1 MHVTA
6 TANEP
11 APLVAGH
18 SPTRTL
24 SVLLFPW
31 IGMMSVFIAF
41 LQVFIPLQV
50 QAFAPD
56 QKVSTLGLVMGIGS
70 LCASLTNPI
79 AGALSDH
86 SGSRFGRRTPWLLG
100 SAVASLGALVLLG
113 NASSLWMLVAFF
125 CLTQIATNVYQAN
138 LTAVM
143 PDRIPT
149 QRRGVASAVIGVALP
164 LGGAVGSIIASH
176 HTDRI
181 ATGYALVGSIMLAMT
196 ILFIVADREPAA
208 LKPVLAAKT
217 SASGTRW
224 LAYISAF
231 RHRDYG
237 WTFAAR
243 CMFVLGEM
251 LLSSFLL
258 YMLQDF
264 IKLDA
269 GHSPAGVI
277 ARLAPLG
284 MLAMLVAA
292 MLAGYLSDRF
302 KRRKPFVAL
311 AAVLLALNCAVLF
324 FWRDETGV
332 LVFYIVNGL
341 AFGAYMAASQSLSAD
356 VLPDPRHMAR
366 DLGVMSIANAAPQV
380 LAPVLGAFVISHLG
394 GYVGLLAVS
403 ALVLV
408 FAVLSLLGIKNVR

>member
-1 MHVTA
+1 MHATSTA
-6 TANEP
+6 IDS
-11 APLVAGH
+11 APVAVGH
-18 SPTRTL
+18 SATRTL

-31 IGMMSVFIAF
+31 IGMMSVFIAL
-41 LQVFIPLQV
+41 LQVFVPLQV

-56 QKVSTLGLVMGIGS
+56 QKVSTLGLVMGIGA

-79 AGALSDH
+79 AGTLSDH

-125 CLTQIATNVYQAN
+125 CLTQVATNVYQAN

-149 QRRGVASAVIGVALP
+149 ERRGVASAVIGVGLP

-196 ILFIVADREPAA
+196 ILFIVVDREPAA
-208 LKPVLAAKT
+208 DKPSLP
-217 SASGTRW
+217 ASSTTAGTQW
-224 LAYISAF
+224 LTYLSAF
-231 RHRDYG
+231 RHRDYA

-243 CMFVLGEM
+243 CLFVLGEM

-264 IKLDA
+264 IALDP
-269 GHSPAGVI
+269 GHTPAGVI
-277 ARLAPLG
+277 AKLAPLG

-292 MLAGYLSDRF
+292 VLAGYLSDRI

-311 AAVLLALNCAVLF
+311 AAVLLALNCVVLF
-324 FWRDETGV
+324 LWRNEHGV

-380 LAPVLGAFVISHLG
+380 LAPMLGAVVISHLG
-394 GYVGLLAVS
+394 GYVGLLVVS

-408 FAVLSLLGIKNVR
+408 LAMLSLMGIKNVR

>member
-1 MHVTA
+1 MHATSTA
-6 TANEP
+6 IDS
-11 APLVAGH
+11 APVAAGH

-41 LQVFIPLQV
+41 LQVFLPLQV

-56 QKVSTLGLVMGIGS
+56 QKVSTLGLVMGIGA
-70 LCASLTNPI
+70 LCAALTNPI
-79 AGALSDH
+79 AGTLSDH

-100 SAVASLGALVLLG
+100 SALVSLAALVLLG

-149 QRRGVASAVIGVALP
+149 ERRGVASAVIGVGLP

-176 HTDRI
+176 HTDQI

-196 ILFIVADREPAA
+196 LLFIFVDREPPAA
-208 LKPVLAAKT
+208 KPVLPP
-217 SASGTRW
+217 SASTSGTR
-224 LAYISAF
+224 LLSYLSAF
-231 RHRDYG
+231 RHRDYA

-243 CMFVLGEM
+243 SFCMLGEM

-264 IKLDA
+264 ITLDP
-269 GHSPAGVI
+269 GHTPAGVI
-277 ARLAPLG
+277 AKLAPLG

-292 MLAGYLSDRF
+292 VLAGYLSDRT

-324 FWRDETGV
+324 FWRDERGV

-341 AFGAYMAASQSLSAD
+341 AFGAFMAASQSLSAD
-356 VLPDPRHMAR
+356 VLPDPKHMAR
-366 DLGVMSIANAAPQV
+366 DLGVMSIANAGPQV
-380 LAPVLGAFVISHLG
+380 LAPMLGASAISHLG
-394 GYVGLLAVS
+394 GYVGLLIVS

-408 FAVLSLLGIKNVR
+408 LAVLSLVGIKNVR